1 MYFPIDFFSKTLIVA
16 CLLKSDFFFQFLSK
30 THLTRILSS
39 NKFLLQSPCDDSI
52 SVGFFIPIFSEAP
65 KIIDFPKKCPISWFT
80 QNFPKMSQNIPKCP
94 KISKIISKCPKCP
107 NEISPISFKESKE
120 MAKSSQKCKFTLQ
133 IFLSLDQNVS
143 FQIDSSSTSFQ
154 IFNFLIVCVYGSAIP

>member
-1 MYFPIDFFSKTLIVA
+1 MYFPIDFFSKTLIAA

-30 THLTRILSS
+30 TYLTRILSS

-52 SVGFFIPIFSEAP
+52 SVGFFIPMFSEAP

-80 QNFPKMSQNIPKCP
+80 QNFPKMSQNISKCP
-94 KISKIISKCPKCP
+94 KISKNISKCPKCPKNFSKCPKCP

-120 MAKSSQKCKFTLQ
+120 MAKFSQIYPKM
-133 IFLSLDQNVS
+133 
-143 FQIDSSSTSFQ
+143 
-154 IFNFLIVCVYGSAIP
+154 